1 MPIPVKVENICEKA
15 SVSVV
20 LNINHRKFISA
31 TSGSE
36 RQTVRRNLGAEQ
48 KMEVLI
54 EQITLANKNR
64 FGKSSEKM
72 TDMLKSVL
80 WKLME
85 PLFSLIE
92 YAG

>member
-36 RQTVRRNLGAEQ
+36 RQTVRKRNLGAEQ

-54 EQITLANKNR
+54 EKYHTCKQK
-64 FGKSSEKM
+64 
-72 TDMLKSVL
+72 
-80 WKLME
+80 
-85 PLFSLIE
+85 
-92 YAG
+92 